1 MHVKLHDVA
10 RAPLLSY
17 NFISL
22 ASLAL
27 KGHTYAGDK
36 DGVTLKLKRGRIVCF
51 PLIGKLCR
59 QYGYRPE
66 SKARV
71 VDTACTAIAPRQVK
85 NCGATSSKP
94 QRGTP
99 RVPGVF
105 NGEGSRKVNGEGA
118 TKVHRQADAHRSRY
132 PLPLPRPRSNCL
144 VMPKRGRAQAG
155 RARQVKAEGGSKTWT
170 ARPTST

>member
-10 RAPLLSY
+10 HAPRLSY

-27 KGHTYAGDK
+27 KGHTYASDK

-85 NCGATSSKP
+85 NCGATRSQP

-105 NGEGSRKVNGEGA
+105 NGEGA
-118 TKVHRQADAHRSRY
+118 TEVHRQAGAHRSRY

-144 VMPKRGRAQAG
+144 VMPKRGSLQRGRAQAG